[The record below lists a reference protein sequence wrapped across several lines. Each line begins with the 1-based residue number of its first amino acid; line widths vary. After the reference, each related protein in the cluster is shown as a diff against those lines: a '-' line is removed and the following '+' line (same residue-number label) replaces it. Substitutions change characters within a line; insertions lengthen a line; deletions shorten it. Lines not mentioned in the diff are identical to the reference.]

1 MGKKAG
7 EGAVSDHYAMLV
19 KNGHMKAPTPPAMP
33 PAGVHV
39 WNIFTKLHASRSSG
53 GFGPSPISYTEMTAF
68 VTLTGWR
75 LDPWEVE
82 AIRGLDDAYLA
93 TPRT

>member
-7 EGAVSDHYAMLV
+7 EGSVNDHYAMLA
-19 KNGHMKAPTPPAMP
+19 KNGHIKPPKPPALP

-39 WNIFTKLHASRSSG
+39 WNIFTKLHASRQSG
-53 GFGPSPISYTEMTAF
+53 GLGPNPISYGEITAF
-68 VTLTGWR
+68 AGLTGWHF
-75 LDPWEVE
+75 DPWEVE